1 MRIGVPPS
9 LSSLMSRRPKI
20 LGLILARAG
29 SRRVPGKNRKRFGGK
44 PLVVWSI
51 EAAKGVSGIIATLV
65 STDDPVVA
73 RVSRRQKALVPW
85 LRPRRLAS
93 ARASSGSAAL
103 HALNWYEKKFGKVD
117 GVMLFQPTSPFRK
130 KASIRKAI
138 SLYKKNR
145 YLPVISVLAA
155 GSRKPIF
162 FRQKNGLCKLLDKK
176 VMASRPTPELFV
188 PNGNLYLCSPQ
199 HLRLKKS
206 FFGDQIIALPMASEK
221 ENLDIDTQDD
231 FSRGKLMLARSL
243 R

>member
-1 MRIGVPPS
+1 
-9 LSSLMSRRPKI
+9 MSRRPKI

-85 LRPRRLAS
+85 MRPRRLAS

-138 SLYKKNR
+138 SLYKRNR
-145 YLPVISVLAA
+145 YLPVISVLAVD
-155 GSRKPIF
+155 SRKPIF

-176 VMASRPTPELFV
+176 VTASGPAQNFSCPTAISICARRNICDSKNHFL
-188 PNGNLYLCSPQ
+188 GIKSLLCRWPPKKKIWISI
-199 HLRLKKS
+199 LRMIFPGVNS
-206 FFGDQIIALPMASEK
+206 C
-221 ENLDIDTQDD
+221 
-231 FSRGKLMLARSL
+231 
-243 R
+243 